1 MEDKSGATLILTV
14 TLNAAVDKTY
24 TVENF
29 VIDRVHRPSSWRVVP
44 GGKGINVARVYTEL
58 GGEAMATGFAGGHNG
73 DYILDGMRAEG
84 LTHDFVKTAGE
95 SRVCIAILDPIQ
107 KTQTELNEVGPEITA
122 DEVERL
128 KLKYESLIRGMEYV
142 VLSGS
147 ISPGVPDSIYRELI
161 EIANKYEVPCVLD
174 TSGEPLAQGLSA
186 MPVMTKPNVHEL
198 SAVVGKQLATIE
210 EAAKAATDLNA
221 RGIEIVTVT
230 LGRDGALAAT
240 KEGVWR
246 ARPPEIPFV
255 SAVGS
260 GDAFAAAFVYV
271 LASGG
276 PISEALRMGTG
287 AGAAN
292 AMTFGAGFCK
302 REDILRLAGET
313 EVTPFEFD

>member
-1 MEDKSGATLILTV
+1 MILTV

-84 LTHDFVKTAGE
+84 LTNDFVKTAGE
-95 SRVCIAILDPIQ
+95 SRVCIAVLDPIQ

-210 EAAKAATDLNA
+210 EAAEAATDLNA

-230 LGRDGALAAT
+230 LGRDGALAAS
-240 KEGVWR
+240 KDGVWR

>member
-1 MEDKSGATLILTV
+1 MILTV

-73 DYILDGMRAEG
+73 DYILEGMRAEG

-95 SRVCIAILDPIQ
+95 SRVCIAVLDPIQ

-210 EAAKAATDLNA
+210 EAAEAATDLNA
-221 RGIEIVTVT
+221 RGIEIVVVT
-230 LGRDGALAAT
+230 LGRDGALAASRD
-240 KEGVWR
+240 GVWR